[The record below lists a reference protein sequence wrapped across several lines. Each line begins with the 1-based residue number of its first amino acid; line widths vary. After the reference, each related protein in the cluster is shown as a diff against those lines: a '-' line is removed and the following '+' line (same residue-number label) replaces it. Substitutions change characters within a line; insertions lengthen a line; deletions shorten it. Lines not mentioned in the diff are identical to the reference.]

1 MPLLFKIEGIKECL
15 EVFEDKLVLSPNL
28 NYILQEKI
36 IGETYHIYYEEIFK
50 IDFETAGKFTNGY
63 IHFILKEKLA
73 ENVFADI
80 HKEGC
85 LFLFDF
91 FHNEK
96 MKNIATIITNKI
108 GKPLD
113 SQIPDTKKVI
123 KELTDIKE
131 LHQKGALSKKQYDEQ
146 MKNLIKR
153 M

>member
-1 MPLLFKIEGIKECL
+1 MTLFKIDGINDYL
-15 EVFEDKLVLSPNL
+15 EVYEDKVVISPKL
-28 NYILQEKI
+28 NYSLQENKI
-36 IGETYHIYYEEIFK
+36 EKSSLIYYKEIFK
-50 IDFETAGKFTNGY
+50 IDFESAGKFTNGY

-131 LHQKGALSKKQYDEQ
+131 LHQKGALTKKQYDEQ